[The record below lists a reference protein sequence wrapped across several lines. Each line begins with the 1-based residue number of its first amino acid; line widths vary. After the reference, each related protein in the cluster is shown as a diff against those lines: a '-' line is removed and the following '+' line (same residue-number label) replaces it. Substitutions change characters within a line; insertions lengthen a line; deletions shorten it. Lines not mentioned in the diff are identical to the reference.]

1 MGSASVR
8 ISFDKQ
14 TSKVGFTLQKRDYYI
29 LASGNSGTEI
39 ISLRIRPQNLDASN
53 RISYSIRDGEMA
65 KYFVVDDQGV
75 FKIVAN
81 QLTREQSPFM
91 NGTFI
96 VDVDLVDSFGHK
108 DAVKVTVQ
116 IAEIFKNLQC
126 PKIVESA
133 MCRFSINRT
142 TFDPSKLMIYYYR
155 LSRTCLSQS
164 RL

>member
-14 TSKVGFTLQKRDYYI
+14 TKQGYTLKKKQYYI

-53 RISYSIRDGEMA
+53 RINYSIRDPEMA
-65 KYFVVDDQGV
+65 KFFVVDDQGV

-81 QLTREQSPFM
+81 QLTREHSPFM

-96 VDVDLVDSFGHK
+96 VDVDIVDLYGHK
-108 DAVKVTVQ
+108 DAVKVIVQ
-116 IAEIFKNLQC
+116 IADIFKNLQC
-126 PKIVESA
+126 PRIVESA

-142 TFDPSKLMIYYYR
+142 TFDPSKLY
-155 LSRTCLSQS
+155 
-164 RL
+164 